1 MKKSEFQQSLYSMF
15 DQPVDGTSFDERMEL
30 IEKCFSEY
38 QKNHDKERERPNY
51 RKPWSDREL
60 RIVCRALPLWRT
72 ACGMPNCLEEGTAVL
87 N

>member
-1 MKKSEFQQSLYSMF
+1 MKKSEFQQSLILAF
-15 DQPVDGTSFDERMEL
+15 DQSVDGMSFEERMEL

-38 QKNHDKERERPNY
+38 QKKNDKSVSGQITESRGAT
-51 RKPWSDREL
+51 
-60 RIVCRALPLWRT
+60 RICGLFCRAHPQLRT